1 MSNKVL
7 QVCLVSNGALPIPD
21 VKGGAIER
29 LITMLIEDNEQ
40 YQNVEF
46 TVITCKNHKA
56 ELLQSK
62 FKYTKFINIRTYGT
76 LYNKLAWKLRGLM
89 RRLTNKEFYQFNA
102 FERKAERYLLQYGIK
117 FNYIISEGSDPHMM
131 RNVAKKYGSQKLIL
145 HLHCH
150 MIANPQ
156 YDKIYGNIWG
166 VSSFVVKQY
175 EKNSTLPKEAFQV
188 LFNGIDL
195 NRFKKEISP
204 EERLQL
210 RHKLGFTKNDFIIIF
225 CGRIIKEKGV
235 KELIQAILNIEEST
249 IKLLIVG
256 SSNFKQSNS
265 GVYVNDITNLI
276 NSAED
281 RIKFTG
287 FIDNADVYKYYKI
300 ADIGINPSLVEDAC
314 PLVLFEM
321 LACGLPTIA
330 TLSGGMPEI
339 GNPQTTIYI
348 HKDERMITELEQSI
362 MQLYLNH
369 TKRLIMS
376 KASIQQS
383 EKYSRQKFY
392 EDFCQL
398 ISKTHM

>member
-1 MSNKVL
+1 MSENNISKI
-7 QVCLVSNGALPIPD
+7 CLVSNGALPIPD

-40 YQNVEF
+40 YKNVEF
-46 TVITCKNHKA
+46 TIITCKDHKA

-62 FKYTKFINIRTYGT
+62 FKHTKFVNIRTYGT

-89 RRLTNKEFYQFNA
+89 RKLINKEFYQFHA
-102 FERKAERYLLQYGIK
+102 FERKAEKYLLKYGEK
-117 FNYIISEGSDPHMM
+117 FNYIINEGADPHMM
-131 RNVAKKYGSQKLIL
+131 RNVAKKYGPQKLVL

-150 MIANPQ
+150 MMANPQ

-166 VSSFVVKQY
+166 VSSFIINQY
-175 EKNSTLPKEAFQV
+175 KKDSKLSKETFQV
-188 LFNGIDL
+188 LFNAIDL

-204 EERLQL
+204 KERLQL
-210 RHKLGFTKNDFIIIF
+210 RLQLGFTKNDFIIIF

-235 KELIQAILNIEEST
+235 KELVQAILNIKESN
-249 IKLLIVG
+249 IKLLIIG

-265 GVYVNDITNLI
+265 GIYVDEIIELI
-276 NSAED
+276 NSAEN

-287 FIDNADVYKYYKI
+287 FIDNVDVYKYYKI

-339 GNPQTTIYI
+339 SSSEATLFV
-348 HKDERMITELEQSI
+348 HKD
-362 MQLYLNH
+362 
-369 TKRLIMS
+369 KRLAIELKEAIIKLYSDEKQRKDMS
-376 KASIQQS
+376 LAALQLS
-383 EKYSRQKFY
+383 EKYSRTHFY
-392 EDFCQL
+392 EDFYNL
-398 ISKTHM
+398 IHS